1 MNSKYLK
8 TVSTIVLSTLIIL
21 SILPATLFIPIAKAQ
36 GTITLSSSNLHPYKV
51 IEIRVDIPGLTADN
65 ITLRVLDPT
74 GQPIKLNNLNKTKTN
89 ITEFCA
95 VKVATGVYYAYLGGN
110 MTDMSKIPKYPKI
123 PRSTYYTDAFVS
135 ISQSLPPTTLTI
147 EVLGYGITATVKYNV
162 VASSISLDR
171 TSLPVRRP
179 DEFKVTLTLNDQDL
193 NFDPTAVDV
202 FTGSNATFVA
212 LWLTHINGTTGV
224 SIQDKL
230 AKLSNFTI
238 KETAVNSGSFTLTF
252 TVRDIIQWLNITADR
267 LSKDDTVI
275 FKAASNITTTSGK
288 SFGNDKALSD
298 TKIAKAVYTYPTI
311 SVDFTQQKLVITINS
326 PDDNVNPA
334 AVDSLDPT
342 KTVNLSYA
350 GRSYNIKSCFSETD
364 KNTGVFVCSLAVVWN
379 TSRMVDTTNW
389 RIGIVPDSAS
399 FSVSVEYLDVS
410 ASGSYI
416 PVKPVIEVVKAT
428 PKVVLFRITDKDL
441 NTDPKSVQ
449 YLSPSISGNV
459 IRFSVTTPYQVM
471 LYEVAIKD
479 SKGNPVALPSAYSP
493 SFFETD
499 LDSSVF
505 NLMLPSAGVFEAGK
519 TYIID
524 ITDHTGAR
532 TTITQIITITP
543 IKIELDRAKY
553 PVNATTPVVVY
564 ITYYND
570 TANYDPT
577 TKQTI
582 PPKLL
587 NYTVTAVNGTTIAS
601 GTVSNLEETGPDTG
615 VFEGYITLST
625 TSPAWINAKL
635 TVFVTSKPDVKA
647 EATFEPYGLTPTD
660 LTVSPA
666 EVNITGC
673 FKVTVYDPDS
683 NVDSQTKQAIYV
695 NITGSKGA
703 APLKLMETD
712 VNTGVFTGTFCNIPS
727 IAKPGDK
734 ITVSY
739 REKTPV
745 LAPTARDFASAEYTI
760 TATVKVVSFSGY
772 LVVPKDWIGPYEVMT
787 IKLVDPDLNVD
798 PTKAD
803 TASVTVLV
811 EGMPSPTT
819 ITLTETNIS
828 TGVFA
833 GNINLPV
840 ILTSSQTPDPKD
852 VAPFIGKK
860 VTIVYVDEADA
871 TGSRATVV
879 QTLTIKAVDAVIEV
893 DKPTVNVG
901 ETLKITIKNADIAQN
916 PAPEFRKVLIRS
928 TTYPTGI
935 TLYALEV
942 EPGVYEVTVRVVSL
956 AEWTIGAPQI
966 PAKLGD
972 TITIE
977 YLDPIAADGTA
988 WKLFSK
994 SVAVGRFVEMP
1005 GKAEAVKTVDV
1016 TTGAVVEKPS
1026 VGKEVFLTLTIRNT
1040 DIVERSMTVIV
1051 VVRDPA
1057 GVAVARYAAAVTLG
1071 AGAATDVSFGWTP
1084 IVSGGHSVEVYI
1096 VKSLA
1101 DRTPVGAP
1109 ATFTVSVGS

>member
-1 MNSKYLK
+1 MNSKYIK

-74 GQPIKLNNLNKTKTN
+74 GQPIQLKNLQGNT
-89 ITEFCA
+89 ITTFVA

-110 MTDMSKIPKYPKI
+110 MTDMSKIPKYPKVS
-123 PRSTYYTDAFVS
+123 RTATDAFVN
-135 ISQSLPPTTLTI
+135 ITQKLTPTTLTI

-179 DEFKVTLTLNDQDL
+179 REFKVTLTLSDQDL

-202 FTGSNATFVA
+202 FTGSNATFIA

-224 SIQDKL
+224 STPEERPAD
-230 AKLSNFTI
+230 LSQFTI

-252 TVRDIIQWLNITADR
+252 TVYNLTQWLGITAGR

-275 FKAASNITTTSGK
+275 FKAASNITISGTA
-288 SFGNDKALSD
+288 FGNDNDLYD

-311 SVDFTQQKLVITINS
+311 SIDFTQQKLVITINS

-334 AVDSLDPT
+334 AIDTLDPQKSVT
-342 KTVNLSYA
+342 LWYA
-350 GRSYNIKSCFSETD
+350 GIPYNIKSCFSETD
-364 KNTGVFVCSLAVVWN
+364 KNTGVFVCSLAVIWN
-379 TSRMVDTTNW
+379 TSRRVDTANW
-389 RIGIVPDSAS
+389 RIGLDVDRAS

-410 ASGSYI
+410 ALGSYT

-459 IRFSVTTPYQVM
+459 IRFNVSTPGGWVT

-479 SKGNPVALPSAYSP
+479 SNGNPVTLPPAYSP

-505 NLMLPSAGVFEAGK
+505 NLMLPSAGVFTAGN

-582 PPKLL
+582 PPRLL
-587 NYTVTAVNGTTIAS
+587 NYTVTAVNGATIAS

-683 NVDSQTKQAIYV
+683 NVDSQTKQVIYV
-695 NITGSKGA
+695 NITGSKGTTS
-703 APLKLMETD
+703 LKLVETD

-734 ITVSY
+734 ITVLY

-760 TATVKVVSFSGY
+760 TASVKVVSFSGY

-833 GNINLPV
+833 GKINLPV
-840 ILTSSQTPDPKD
+840 ILTGRQTPDPKD

-977 YLDPIAADGTA
+977 YSDPIAADGTA

-1016 TTGAVVEKPS
+1016 TTGAEVKPS